1 MQYNSEVYTYRRNSR
16 DSKEKEGSKLSLN
29 RFEIK
34 LILCFI
40 FSLLTSRVIMINS
53 TAPFGIAFLLSVIT
67 KGKKTVKFTS
77 LAGSVIGYLTL
88 QNILSDYYVYIIT
101 ALAITLISLFLEK
114 LSDRKKSI
122 ILFMNIIF
130 MFICSDLIL
139 KATNINMSIL
149 ISTLEVLCI
158 IPVYY
163 ITDYSIKCFNNIKT
177 KHLFTSE
184 EIISMMV
191 TLSIVIAGAHG
202 IKIYN
207 ISFANVILLLSIII
221 ISYINGFA
229 VGAASGV
236 VAGII
241 IGMSTSNMTGYVT
254 CFSACGLICGIF
266 SSNKSKSNRWTTGIL
281 FSMTFLIL
289 VLQQKNFNNLNP
301 LEGIITSGIFF
312 ILPSSFLN
320 KLEGELNLKR
330 KQNIISENYI
340 DKIKGIFINRLDNFS
355 DVLVSM
361 SDILNNLADNEKLA
375 LKTKSSGIVENLA
388 GRVCNSCNMKNI
400 CWKKELYYTY
410 AAFEELI
417 SNYQDHKEKIPEEI
431 ERKCVKKNLLLKNT
445 EEIVNNYIIN
455 EMWRIRLSQ
464 GREILANQIDNIAGG
479 VLEINR
485 EFNDSVNFNYRIENN
500 IVSML
505 NKKSIKFHDVIC
517 LNNSEDRLIV
527 KISMKACGGRQ
538 VCVKDILPLVNE
550 ISERCMCVSDEG
562 CKIDPKTE
570 LCNIEFEE
578 TPKYHVASY
587 VSRMNRYG
595 EKENGDSYS
604 FGKISDENYMII
616 ISDGMGSGANAV
628 HESKATVDLI
638 EKFAVSGL
646 SRATAINC
654 VNSIMTLK
662 FNEDEKFSTV
672 DLCNV
677 DLYSGEVA
685 FTKVGGAASF
695 IKRKDRVEVINSK
708 TLPIGVLDKVDI
720 EIRNKKLKN
729 GDIIVMISDGVTDFD
744 NDNAGK
750 TSWIEEYLKNC
761 PSNNPKQLVEGLVK
775 KSVQMGGGKAKDDIT
790 AVVSKIYSLY

>member
-1 MQYNSEVYTYRRNSR
+1 MLYNSEVYTYRRNTR
-16 DSKEKEGSKLSLN
+16 DSKEKESSRLSLN

-34 LILCFI
+34 LLLCLM

-67 KGKKTVKFTS
+67 KGKKTVKFTC

-88 QNILSDYYVYIIT
+88 QNTLGDYYVYII
-101 ALAITLISLFLEK
+101 AAIGITIISLFLDK
-114 LSDRKKSI
+114 ASSRKKAWILYIAI
-122 ILFMNIIF
+122 ILIF
-130 MFICSDLIL
+130 VSSNLIL
-139 KATNINMSIL
+139 RKANTNMSIL
-149 ISTLEVLCI
+149 VSILEVLCI

-163 ITDYSIKCFNNIKT
+163 ITDYSIICFNNIKS

-202 IKIYN
+202 IRIYN
-207 ISFANVILLLSIII
+207 ISLTNVMSLLSILLL
-221 ISYINGFA
+221 SYINGFTIGTA
-229 VGAASGV
+229 TGV
-236 VAGII
+236 ATGIV
-241 IGMSTSNMTGYVT
+241 IGMSTNDMATFVT
-254 CFSACGLICGIF
+254 CFGTCGLICGMF
-266 SSNKSKSNRWTTGIL
+266 SGKKSKSNRWTTGIL
-281 FSMTFLIL
+281 FTVAFLII
-289 VLQQKNFNNLNP
+289 VLYQKDSNYLNP
-301 LEGIITSGIFF
+301 LEGVIASGLFF
-312 ILPSSFLN
+312 ILPSTLLN
-320 KLEGELNLKR
+320 KIEGELNLKR
-330 KQNIISENYI
+330 KRDIISENYI
-340 DKIKGIFINRLDNFS
+340 DKIKDIFISRLDNFS

-361 SDILNNLADNEKLA
+361 SDILNNLADNDKLA

-400 CWKKELYYTY
+400 CWKRELYYTY

-417 SNYQDHKEKIPEEI
+417 SNYQDHNVKIPDEI
-431 ERKCVKKNLLLKNT
+431 ERKCVRRSLLMKNT
-445 EEIVNNYIIN
+445 EEIVKNYIIN

-479 VLEINR
+479 VLEINK
-485 EFNDSVNFNYRIENN
+485 EFNNSVNFNYRIENDIVN
-500 IVSML
+500 IL
-505 NKKSIKFHDVIC
+505 NKKGIKFNDVIC
-517 LNNSEDRLIV
+517 LNNKADRLIV
-527 KISMKACGGRQ
+527 RISMKACGGRQ

-550 ISERCMCVSDEG
+550 ISERSMCVCDDG

-587 VSRMNRYG
+587 VSRMNKHG

-604 FGKISDENYMII
+604 FGKINDENYMMI
-616 ISDGMGSGANAV
+616 ISDGMGSGANAE

-638 EKFAVSGL
+638 EKFAVSGV
-646 SRATAINC
+646 SRSTAINC
-654 VNSIMTLK
+654 VNSIMTIK
-662 FNEDEKFSTV
+662 FSEDEKFSTV

-677 DLYSGEVA
+677 DLYSGEIS
-685 FTKVGGAASF
+685 FTKVGAASSF

-720 EIRNKKLKN
+720 ETRNKKLKN
-729 GDIIVMISDGVTDFD
+729 GDIVVMISDGVTDFD
-744 NDNAGK
+744 NNNAGK

-761 PSNNPKQLVEGLVK
+761 NSNNPKELVEGLVK

-790 AVVSKIYSLY
+790 AVVSKVYSLY